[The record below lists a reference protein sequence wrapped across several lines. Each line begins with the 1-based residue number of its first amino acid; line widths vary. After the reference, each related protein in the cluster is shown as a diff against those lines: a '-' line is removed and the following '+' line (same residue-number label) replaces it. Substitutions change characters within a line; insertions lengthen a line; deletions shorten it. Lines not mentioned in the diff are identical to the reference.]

1 MTQKECFRK
10 VCQQGKYAD
19 SHETLWAYTTLLD
32 QECCFYCFFKMNPCR
47 FFSTLM
53 RLFSEHPLFT
63 LTSILCFSKKLQ
75 SLIMKLTAFC
85 FEYATCHFMLLS
97 SWNIKQ
103 SSISI
108 TASFFFP
115 LRKNV
120 SLFYPSVTHC
130 SSPKTEYLRSKT
142 HLLIRLLFLSTD

>member
-1 MTQKECFRK
+1 MLTHMRLSEPAQLCWTRSAVFIAFLKW
-10 VCQQGKYAD
+10 
-19 SHETLWAYTTLLD
+19 TLVD
-32 QECCFYCFFKMNPCR
+32 

-53 RLFSEHPLFT
+53 WLFSEHPLFT

-115 LRKNV
+115 FRKNV